1 MRRASL
7 TEEHRSNTIVDDFQS
22 AVALV
27 YDVMTYKTAAATRS
41 CRTCGGPVVRGK
53 RSLLKQVFC
62 KPVFWCVRCIK
73 IVD

>member
-1 MRRASL
+1 MRRTSM
-7 TEEHRSNTIVDDFQS
+7 TEERRGNIVDDFQS

-27 YDVMTYKTAAATRS
+27 YDVMTYKTAEATRS
-41 CRTCGGPVVRGK
+41 CHTCGGPVVRGK

-73 IVD
+73 IVE